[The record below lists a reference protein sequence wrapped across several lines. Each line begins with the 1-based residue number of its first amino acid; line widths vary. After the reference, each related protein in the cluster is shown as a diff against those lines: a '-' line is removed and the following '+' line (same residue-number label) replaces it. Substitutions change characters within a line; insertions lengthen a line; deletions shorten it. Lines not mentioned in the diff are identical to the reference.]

1 MKAVE
6 VSRWPFVLDW
16 VERAAVVGLFTALVL
31 SRREALG
38 NPDERAFF
46 LLYCF
51 SEGLVVAFI
60 LVRRHTQKVSTRVSD
75 WLVAIGATVLP
86 LLVRPGGD
94 ALVPVSVGA
103 SLVLFGMVTQISAK
117 LILRRSLGMVAA
129 NRGVK
134 ISGPYQMVRHPMYA
148 GYLMS
153 HIGLLLMS
161 PLLLNV
167 LLYSAAWTI
176 QLIRIRAEER
186 LLGEDPI
193 YVDYSGKVRYR
204 LIPGLY

>member
-1 MKAVE
+1 M
-6 VSRWPFVLDW
+6 
-16 VERAAVVGLFTALVL
+16 
-31 SRREALG
+31 
-38 NPDERAFF
+38 
-46 LLYCF
+46 
-51 SEGLVVAFI
+51 
-60 LVRRHTQKVSTRVSD
+60 
-75 WLVAIGATVLP
+75 AIGATVLP

-94 ALVPVSVGA
+94 ALVPVTVGA